1 MKRMVILLS
10 MVGAILAGGLAVQH
24 WLSDYTLQL
33 SQQMESLS
41 DSAERGEN
49 VLTEVRA
56 VHADWECF
64 QRRLG
69 AVIHEETLND
79 LESHIKR
86 SEMLAEFPH
95 NEVYRRDLVL
105 ELLEAADA
113 AGELYQ
119 KECLSLQNIF

>member
-10 MVGAILAGGLAVQH
+10 MVGAILAGGFAVQH
-24 WLSDYTLQL
+24 W
-33 SQQMESLS
+33 LS

-69 AVIHEETLND
+69 AVIHEENLND

-113 AGELYQ
+113 AEELYQ